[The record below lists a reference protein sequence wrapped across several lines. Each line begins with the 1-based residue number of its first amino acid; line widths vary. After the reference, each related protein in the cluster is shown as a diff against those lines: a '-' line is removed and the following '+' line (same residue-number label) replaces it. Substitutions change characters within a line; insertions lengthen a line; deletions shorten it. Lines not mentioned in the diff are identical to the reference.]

1 MIGLAQAWIFS
12 EPFDVR
18 PVDFANEGTW
28 QVETTEGRADKAIE
42 RIVSILKRDSDTDG
56 LGHDIRSRLRKALRQ
71 AGRREIGGII
81 FAERFAPAHF
91 RIMDFSLDAHSGSHA
106 TFTRDPEVHRQALDG
121 FFRRTDNNFAR
132 YNYLGEWHSHPSF
145 SAHPSQDDIATMTD
159 LVENGEDISFAVLM
173 IVRLRL
179 PSGWIAP
186 LPFLREVRP
195 R

>member
-1 MIGLAQAWIFS
+1 MQ
-12 EPFDVR
+12 
-18 PVDFANEGTW
+18 
-28 QVETTEGRADKAIE
+28 IE
-42 RIVSILKRDSDTDG
+42 

-81 FAERFAPAHF
+81 FAEQLAPAHF

-179 PSGWIAP
+179 QLWMDCTFTVFARGTAP
-186 LPFLREVRP
+186 MTSHIVRVF